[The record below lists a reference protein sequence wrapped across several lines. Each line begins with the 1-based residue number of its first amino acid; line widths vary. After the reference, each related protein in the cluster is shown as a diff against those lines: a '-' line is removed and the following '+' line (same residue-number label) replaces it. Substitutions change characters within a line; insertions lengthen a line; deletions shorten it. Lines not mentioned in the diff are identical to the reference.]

1 MMMVESPFKGAP
13 GQSICKAP
21 SGDAH
26 AVASKTIQLLHAGQS
41 YLAPTHRKQ

>member
-26 AVASKTIQLLHAGQS
+26 AAASKTIQLLHAGQS
-41 YLAPTHRKQ
+41 YLAPIHRKK